1 MRDVYVN
8 NKLYLNAEI
17 YRSPIMFLRNLSIA
31 CLSVIL
37 VSCGGEKIKPEAYND
52 ALVTEQINVVKAA
65 EELQAGFDTYIKE
78 DMQTLFNRYNQ
89 QVEASLNKVKDI
101 GDYNDNNA
109 FQNATVQLL
118 VVYQTLGK
126 KEYSQAK
133 EMLSKPDS
141 LYSKNDEA
149 RVELLFKQIDRTIQ
163 KATEVY
169 QKEQD
174 KFAVKNKIQL
184 IPDTTSIK

>member
-65 EELQAGFDTYIKE
+65 EELQEGFDTYIKE

-89 QVEASLNKVKDI
+89 QVEASLNKVEDI

-118 VVYQTLGK
+118 EVYQTLGK

-184 IPDTTSIK
+184 IPDTSSTK

>member
-89 QVEASLNKVKDI
+89 QVEASLNKVEDI
-101 GDYNDNNA
+101 GDYNNDNA
-109 FQNATVQLL
+109 FQNATAQLL
-118 VVYQTLGK
+118 EVYQTLGK

-184 IPDTTSIK
+184 IPDTLSTK

>member
-1 MRDVYVN
+1 
-8 NKLYLNAEI
+8 
-17 YRSPIMFLRNLSIA
+17 MFLRNLSIA
-31 CLSVIL
+31 CLSVVL

-52 ALVTEQINVVKAA
+52 ALITEQINVVKAA

-89 QVEASLNKVKDI
+89 QVEASLNKVEDI
-101 GDYNDNNA
+101 GDYNNDNA
-109 FQNATVQLL
+109 FQNATAQLL

-174 KFAVKNKIQL
+174 KFAAKNKIQL
-184 IPDTTSIK
+184 IPDTSSTK

>member
-1 MRDVYVN
+1 LRDVYVN

-65 EELQAGFDTYIKE
+65 EELQEGFDTYIKE

-89 QVEASLNKVKDI
+89 QVEASLNKVEDI

-118 VVYQTLGK
+118 EVYQTLGK

-184 IPDTTSIK
+184 IPDTSSTK